1 MVANSVG
8 AFASDEDHGD
18 ARGVVHLSNAFLIL
32 SDPFK
37 QFQDGL
43 QQGLSR
49 SIPDFNFWD

>member
-1 MVANSVG
+1 
-8 AFASDEDHGD
+8 
-18 ARGVVHLSNAFLIL
+18 LIL